1 MKRKAFLQTACALTA
16 ALLLLAAGCTR
27 DDFSG
32 GQGEPLPE
40 GKYLMIFATTVE
52 GVTATRA
59 ATADG
64 QWTTGDE
71 IAMQVGSEV
80 KRYTPTN
87 ISSNSATVTLSSTSP
102 FYWQDTND
110 VSVSAWYCGTG
121 YNATMLG
128 TWSVQSDQ
136 NSNDGYQKSDFLYV
150 SQTAIL

>member
-27 DDFSG
+27 DDFSS

-40 GKYLMIFATTVE
+40 GKYPMIFATTVE

-71 IAMQVGSEV
+71 IAMQVGSE

-121 YNATMLG
+121 YNATMLE

-150 SQTAIL
+150 PQTAIL